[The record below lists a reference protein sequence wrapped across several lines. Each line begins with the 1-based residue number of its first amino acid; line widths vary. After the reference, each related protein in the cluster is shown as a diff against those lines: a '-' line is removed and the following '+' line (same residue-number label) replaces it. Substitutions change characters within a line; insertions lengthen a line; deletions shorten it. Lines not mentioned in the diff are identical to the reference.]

1 MICSIV
7 KLLVLLPGILATQ
20 AYAFADACLTTLC
33 RREVDEVGVTETM
46 ISSIWNSMSRR
57 QAMNGIDFSEEQRR
71 ILEA

>member
-1 MICSIV
+1 MICLIV

-46 ISSIWNSMSRR
+46 ISSIWNSMSR